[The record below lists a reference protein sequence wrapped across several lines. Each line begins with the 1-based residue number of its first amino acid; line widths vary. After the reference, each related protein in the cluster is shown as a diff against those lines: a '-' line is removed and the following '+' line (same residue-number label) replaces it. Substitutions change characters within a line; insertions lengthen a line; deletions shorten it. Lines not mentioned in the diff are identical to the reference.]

1 MERGRDSGSV
11 SLREKWYPQ
20 GGDARRASHPKDKG
34 FMYGKNYYPLERRTN
49 MKKIGTGFG
58 IILIMLVTLVV
69 THSSQAVELKMATFL
84 PKDDVNLT
92 AWWAFVE
99 DINKKS
105 KGDLTIKFVGGPE
118 AIPAF
123 KQFEAMRTGVVDMI
137 FIAEAYYGGTVTGAA
152 YTHLSRLTPPE
163 ERKNGYYEVRVDL
176 LKKHNIFY
184 LGRAEHGTWFH
195 LFTNKFVKRPQEMAG
210 QKIRTSATY
219 EPFVKAL
226 GAVPITLPGSEVYTA
241 LERGVVDGYAW
252 SVLGNIS
259 MGWPEVC
266 KFIVEPRLYSMN
278 IEALINL
285 DTWNKLSKAQQKLL
299 IDGMIENEAKFT
311 KVFEELGEK
320 ELKAMEAK
328 GMKWIKFTPEDTKWY
343 VELAYKAGWDEVFKK
358 APELGPKL
366 KKLLSP

>member
-1 MERGRDSGSV
+1 M
-11 SLREKWYPQ
+11 
-20 GGDARRASHPKDKG
+20 
-34 FMYGKNYYPLERRTN
+34 T
-49 MKKIGTGFG
+49 KKMMVGLLIIVMTLTVG
-58 IILIMLVTLVV
+58 IFDVPV
-69 THSSQAVELKMATFL
+69 QAVELKMTTFL

-99 DINKKS
+99 EVNKKS
-105 KGDLTIKFVGGPE
+105 KGEVAIKFVGGPE

-123 KQFEAMRTGVVDMI
+123 KQFEAMRTGVVDVI
-137 FIAEAYYGGTVTGAA
+137 FAAESYHGGAVTGAA

-163 ERKNGYYEVRVDL
+163 ERKSGYYDLRVDL
-176 LKKHNIFY
+176 LKKHNVFY
-184 LGRAEHGTWFH
+184 LGRPEHGVWFH
-195 LFTNKFVKRPQEMAG
+195 IFTNKVVKKPQEMAG

-259 MGWPEVC
+259 MGWPDVC
-266 KFIVEPRLYSMN
+266 KFVVEPKLYSMN
-278 IEALINL
+278 LEALINI
-285 DTWNKLSKAQQKLL
+285 DTWNKLTKPHQKLL
-299 IDGMIENEAKFT
+299 TDAMIENEAKFT
-311 KVFEELGEK
+311 KVYEDLGEK
-320 ELKAMEAK
+320 ELKGMQAK
-328 GMKWIKFTPEDTKWY
+328 GMKFIKFSPEDTKWY
-343 VELAYKAGWDEVFKK
+343 VDLAYKAGWDEVFKK